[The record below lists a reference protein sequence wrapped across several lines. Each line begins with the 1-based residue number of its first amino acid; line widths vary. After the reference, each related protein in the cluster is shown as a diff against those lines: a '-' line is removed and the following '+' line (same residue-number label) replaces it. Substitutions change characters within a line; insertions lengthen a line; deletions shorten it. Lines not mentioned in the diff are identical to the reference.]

1 MGFNKRYLSED
12 SIRSNAKSN
21 ADSFHWFQRY
31 MVYADAYII
40 DMTNGDWA
48 SKIHNQF
55 CEAESDSIERRE
67 LHQKIVNNEI

>member
-1 MGFNKRYLSED
+1 
-12 SIRSNAKSN
+12 
-21 ADSFHWFQRY
+21 

-55 CEAESDSIERRE
+55 CEAGQDSDERRE
-67 LHQKIVNNEI
+67 LHQKIVNDEI